1 MVKQKEKVDRP
12 SLLSEFVFD
21 GVRIAALA
29 GEKNT
34 GKTNNLVYLLLDFHK
49 ANPDR
54 QIVIFGFNEVTTK
67 YLIDKCKAKVINRL
81 EQLNYYKKALFV
93 LDEAQKLHLHDRRQR
108 DIIDN
113 ITAMIYHEEL
123 DNYLLISS
131 PQLRTFNRQVCSMVE
146 TWLIKTVKANSCAN
160 GS

>member
-1 MVKQKEKVDRP
+1 M
-12 SLLSEFVFD
+12 
-21 GVRIAALA
+21 
-29 GEKNT
+29 
-34 GKTNNLVYLLLDFHK
+34 
-49 ANPDR
+49 
-54 QIVIFGFNEVTTK
+54 
-67 YLIDKCKAKVINRL
+67 
-81 EQLNYYKKALFV
+81 FV

-146 TWLIKTVKANSCAN
+146 TWLIKTVKANSCVN
-160 GS
+160 GSQLKNIIEEYKGDYKGYKSVIMKPNNLLVWHKSENVVLDCAKVEEIDTKKNIKGLR